1 MNKRLEQKLESPEAM
16 IRGHMS
22 AEEGEAV
29 CELCASPRPREELI
43 TVWIGRGSQEEGLDV
58 CRSCKEGGAR

>member
-1 MNKRLEQKLESPEAM
+1 MNHRLEQRRESPEAM

-22 AEEGEAV
+22 ADEGEAV

-43 TVWIGRGSQEEGLDV
+43 TVWIGRGSQEEGIDV
-58 CRSCKEGGAR
+58 CRSCEKG

>member
-1 MNKRLEQKLESPEAM
+1 MNNRLEQRRESPEAM
-16 IRGHMS
+16 IRAYMS

-43 TVWIGRGSQEEGLDV
+43 TVWVGRGSQEEGIDV
-58 CRSCKEGGAR
+58 CRSCEKG